1 MADDPKQGEA
11 PKPGE
16 PGPAAPAGSA
26 PSPAGQPAG
35 EPVREAPAR
44 PLEASAGVPEHGER
58 EKTEQSAP
66 SPAPADEIAVKI
78 IEAPEAKPVS
88 EMKPAFTPSEIKPVL
103 PDEKGVVVFDDTA
116 KVEWGEEKKPG
127 EAAAPKEGA
136 SANAGAATL
145 APAAPD
151 ERAVVGWG
159 EEAPAVERP
168 GLPVH
173 PPLPRQ
179 FWGAGRDI
187 WMFIRNGTFMF
198 FCGSLVYFIAAMYC
212 LGVAYLNVF
221 DEWAHTKAADFGVA
235 GFLALGLSAGA
246 FACMLLSRS
255 SLEEPLR
262 RNDVA
267 AVRRRL
273 PAASAAGIVFGLVL
287 GGLLLHLA
295 RLKVDELPFP
305 AAAAR
310 VEKAAGENG

>member
-1 MADDPKQGEA
+1 MAEEAKPGEA

-26 PSPAGQPAG
+26 PSPAGPAG
-35 EPVREAPAR
+35 EPVREASAR
-44 PLEASAGVPEHGER
+44 PLEASAGVPDHGER
-58 EKTEQSAP
+58 EKPEQSAP
-66 SPAPADEIAVKI
+66 SPALADEISVKI

-116 KVEWGEEKKPG
+116 KIEWGEEKRPG

-136 SANAGAATL
+136 PAKEAAA
-145 APAAPD
+145 APVAAAPD

-159 EEAPAVERP
+159 EEAPAEERP
-168 GLPVH
+168 GLPVY

-179 FWGAGRDI
+179 FWGTARDI
-187 WMFIRNGTFMF
+187 RMFIRNGTFMF
-198 FCGSLVYFIAAMYC
+198 FSGSLVYLIAAVYC
-212 LGVAYLNVF
+212 LGVAFLNVF
-221 DEWAHTKAADFGVA
+221 DAWAYTEAADFGAA

-246 FACMLLSRS
+246 FACMLLSRAR
-255 SLEEPLR
+255 LEEPLR
-262 RNDVA
+262 RNDVS

-273 PAASAAGIVFGLVL
+273 PVAVGAGIVFGLVL

-295 RLKVDELPFP
+295 RVKVDELPFP
-305 AAAAR
+305 RAAGP
-310 VEKAAGENG
+310 ESKAAVKDG